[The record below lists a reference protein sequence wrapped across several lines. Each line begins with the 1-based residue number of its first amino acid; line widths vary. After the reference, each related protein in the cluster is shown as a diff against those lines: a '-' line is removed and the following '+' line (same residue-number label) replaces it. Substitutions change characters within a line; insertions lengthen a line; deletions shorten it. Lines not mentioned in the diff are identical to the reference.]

1 MSRTTSPQNE
11 ASPPPSSSDG
21 GVEPTPT
28 TGDGSQIGVPALVLA
43 LLGVG
48 AAVVL
53 SLAVGSTMLSPVRV
67 WHGLLGDAGDQQ
79 AIDIVRGARVPRTVL
94 GLVVGVALGL
104 AGCVMQALT
113 RNPLADPGI
122 LGVNAGAAAA
132 VVSGIAFFG
141 LTSPN
146 QYIWP
151 ALLGAAVVTGLV
163 YLIGG
168 AGRGGAS
175 PVRMTLVGTAVTAS
189 LSAYV
194 TGLMLLDPM
203 TFARYRFWEIGALAG
218 RDLSALGIVAALL
231 IVGIVT
237 VLALAP
243 GLNVLALGEETAL
256 ALGSRTGRVR
266 LTGALAAALLCGCA
280 TAAAG
285 PIGFVGLAVP
295 HLARALVGVDHRLLL
310 PMSGLLGAIVL
321 VLTDTAGRV
330 VVWPQE
336 VGVGIVTAVLGAP
349 VLIWFVRRGRVSRL

>member
-1 MSRTTSPQNE
+1 M
-11 ASPPPSSSDG
+11 
-21 GVEPTPT
+21 
-28 TGDGSQIGVPALVLA
+28 L
-43 LLGVG
+43 
-48 AAVVL
+48 L
-53 SLAVGSTMLSPVRV
+53 SLAVGSTLLSPLRV
-67 WHGLLGDAGDQQ
+67 WHGLVGDGSDQQ
-79 AIDIVRGARVPRTVL
+79 AVDIVRGGRIPRTVL

-122 LGVNAGAAAA
+122 LGVNAGAAAD

-141 LTSPN
+141 LSTPG

-151 ALLGAAVVTGLV
+151 ALLGAGLV
-163 YLIGG
+163 TAGVYVIGG

-194 TGLMLLDPM
+194 SGLMLLDPM
-203 TFARYRFWEIGALAG
+203 TFTRYRFWEIGALTG
-218 RDLSALGIVAALL
+218 RDLSALGTVAVLLVLGIVA
-231 IVGIVT
+231 

-256 ALGSRTGRVR
+256 ALGSRTGLIR
-266 LTGALAAALLCGCA
+266 LVGALGAALLCGCA

-310 PMSGLLGAIVL
+310 PMSGLLGGIVL
-321 VLTDTAGRV
+321 IVTDTAGRI

-349 VLIWFVRRGRVSRL
+349 VLIWFVKRGRVSRL